1 MLFELGTKRS
11 IEGFENVWSGQ
22 NRNALK
28 FMNREGVVVKEISA
42 FRNQATPKP
51 KTSKQKSKLK
61 PHAFH

>member
-1 MLFELGTKRS
+1 MLFELGTKGS

-42 FRNQATPKP
+42 VRNQATLKP